1 MNWTSPLVLASAGLL
16 ILIGFAIS
24 GLMVA
29 HAQAENQR
37 FARRVGAVLRPH
49 SRTRRFVA
57 ASILTRAADGPKR
70 SWLATV
76 AAVMGLDLGR
86 PEQYPL
92 PWWLVLA
99 ASLVVAKLGQM
110 AATGLLG
117 PIGWLALP
125 GGWIFVSRWLFGGFA
140 ARRRA
145 KLLNQFPDALTMIV
159 RSVRVGVPVGEAM
172 RAVAREMPA
181 PTGPE
186 FEKVARR
193 LQLGGQLEDAL
204 REMAARA
211 GLPEYRF
218 FAMAL
223 ALQTQTGGGLSET
236 LEGLAD
242 MIRRRL
248 AVKQRGKALASE
260 AQMSIYVLSS
270 LPPICSLALSIM
282 NPRYFGVL
290 LHTTTGN
297 HLLGGSIG
305 LLVFGWFTMRWMMRK
320 SLS

>member
-1 MNWTSPLVLASAGLL
+1 MTWTSPMVLVSAGLV
-16 ILIGFAIS
+16 ILIGFGIS
-24 GLMVA
+24 GLLVA
-29 HAQAENQR
+29 HAQAEQQR
-37 FARRVGAVLRPH
+37 LARRVGEVLRQH
-49 SRTRRFVA
+49 GRARRFVA

-70 SWLATV
+70 SWLAT
-76 AAVMGLDLGR
+76 AAGVLGLDLGR
-86 PEQYPL
+86 PEQCPL
-92 PWWLVLA
+92 PWWLVLGA
-99 ASLVVAKLGQM
+99 ALLVARLGQM
-110 AATGLLG
+110 AATMLLG

-125 GGWIFVSRWLFGGFA
+125 VCFVVVSRWIFGWFA
-140 ARRRA
+140 AGRRE
-145 KLLNQFPDALTMIV
+145 KLLHQFPDALTMIV
-159 RSVRVGVPVGEAM
+159 RSVRVGVPVVEAM
-172 RAVAREMPA
+172 RAVAREMPT

-186 FEKVARR
+186 FDKVARR
-193 LQLGGQLEDAL
+193 LQLGGQIEDAL
-204 REMAARA
+204 REMAARS
-211 GLPEYRF
+211 GLAEYRF

-223 ALQTQTGGGLSET
+223 SLQNQTGGGLSET

-270 LPPICSLALSIM
+270 LPPICSLALSVM

>member
-1 MNWTSPLVLASAGLL
+1 MNWTSPTMLIGMGLLVLVGFAFSGLL
-16 ILIGFAIS
+16 
-24 GLMVA
+24 VA
-29 HAQAENQR
+29 RAQAEQQR
-37 FARRVGAVLRPH
+37 FAHRSGEVLGRH

-57 ASILTRAADGPKR
+57 ASILTRSNDAAQR
-70 SWLATV
+70 SVLGHV
-76 AAVMGLDLGR
+76 AGWFGFVPGR
-86 PEQYPL
+86 PEQCPL
-92 PWWLVLA
+92 PWWIVLA
-99 ASLVVAKLGQM
+99 TALAVAKAGQSI
-110 AATGLLG
+110 ATSLLG
-117 PIGWLALP
+117 PLGWIALP
-125 GGWIFVSRWLFGGFA
+125 VLWIGASRWIFAWFA
-140 ARRRA
+140 TRRRQR
-145 KLLNQFPDALTMIV
+145 LLTQFPDALTMIV

-172 RAVAREMPA
+172 RAVAREMPV

-186 FEKVARR
+186 FEKVAHR
-193 LQLGGQLEDAL
+193 LALGGQIEDAL

-211 GLPEYRF
+211 GLAEYRF

-223 ALQTQTGGGLSET
+223 ALQNQTGGGLSET

-270 LPPICSLALSIM
+270 LPPICGLMLAIM
-282 NPRYFGVL
+282 NPQYFGVL
-290 LHTTTGN
+290 LHNPTG
-297 HLLGGSIG
+297 HKLLGASIG